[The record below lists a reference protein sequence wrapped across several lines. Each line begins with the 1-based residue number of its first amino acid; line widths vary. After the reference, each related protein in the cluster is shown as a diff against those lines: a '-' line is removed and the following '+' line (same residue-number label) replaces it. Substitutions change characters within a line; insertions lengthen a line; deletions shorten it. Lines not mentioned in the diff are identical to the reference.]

1 MFKQVIKNFNIH
13 VNPLNA
19 RNTISTGDLL
29 TGHISFELTKETN
42 VTSITMAMKGKA
54 HVHWS
59 RGAGGK
65 RRRRRNFSAK
75 LEFFNLKGVILQD
88 RSVSGMSAKL
98 QPGTHM
104 YPFTCQLPQGDF
116 PSSFQGP
123 NGQIKYALTVGINR
137 PWHLSKE
144 VEAQLNFL
152 KRIDTNQPLLRAPLS
167 GSNSKT
173 EGCLCCT
180 LGLITMTVS
189 TAKKAFTTGETVK
202 LMCVFSNTSSRT
214 VTPKVTLL
222 QKQAY
227 YTLSRTSSIMQ
238 FKKLVSMN
246 GHPIGAHTSVLHIE
260 YTLTIPSF
268 ASPSISNCSILEVEH
283 FIQVRLSAK
292 FSSDLIVLVPI
303 VICDT
308 FIEAQPQP

>member
-1 MFKQVIKNFNIH
+1 MFQQAIKNFNIH
-13 VNPLNA
+13 VNPLNE
-19 RNTISTGDLL
+19 RNTISSGDLV

-42 VTSITMAMKGKA
+42 LTSITMAMKGKA
-54 HVHWS
+54 HVRWTT
-59 RGAGGK
+59 GAGGK
-65 RRRRRNFSAK
+65 RSRRRQVSAT

-88 RSVSGMSAKL
+88 RSVSRMSTKL

-116 PSSFQGP
+116 PSSFQGH
-123 NGQIKYALTVGINR
+123 NGQIQYTLTVAINR
-137 PWHLSKE
+137 PWHMSKE

-152 KRIDTNQPLLRAPLS
+152 KHIDTNQPLLRAPLS
-167 GSNSKT
+167 GTNSKT

-180 LGLITMTVS
+180 SGPITMTVS
-189 TAKKAFTTGETVK
+189 TEKKAFIAGETVK
-202 LMCVFSNTSSRT
+202 LICVFGNTSSRT

-222 QKQAY
+222 QKQVY
-227 YTLSRTSSIMQ
+227 YTHGRNRSIMQ
-238 FKKLVSMN
+238 FKKLVFMN
-246 GHPIGAHTSVLHIE
+246 GHPIRAHTSILHIE
-260 YTLTIPSF
+260 FTLTIPSF
-268 ASPSISNCSILEVEH
+268 ASPSIANCSILEVEH
-283 FIQVRLSAK
+283 FIQVSLSAK